1 MEWEQELFGNRLMR
15 VDSLLKYKIYAYT
28 RIKFIHVRTNS
39 LLVEFQFHAIR
50 NLFCCNCFNPWPMD
64 YKFYN
69 AFVPVLSLY
78 ILFSIFNCDIFN
90 LRVALFD
97 NSFYQYRPTVDYDD
111 RFAETIRFLFLHENS
126 YESARQMNDNGG
138 ERERK
143 KRGKNRYYNMDTREE
158 IFRETFRERER
169 ERDR

>member
-1 MEWEQELFGNRLMR
+1 MFGRT
-15 VDSLLKYKIYAYT
+15 VCSLNFSFMLYVTYFAAT
-28 RIKFIHVRTNS
+28 VSIHGPR
-39 LLVEFQFHAIR
+39 
-50 NLFCCNCFNPWPMD
+50 

-111 RFAETIRFLFLHENS
+111 RFAETIRLFS
-126 YESARQMNDNGG
+126 CTRIPT
-138 ERERK
+138 
-143 KRGKNRYYNMDTREE
+143 NRLTK
-158 IFRETFRERER
+158 
-169 ERDR
+169 